1 MAWRVAALRARL
13 AGLPRWGRRPTLVV
27 SAVVALAAAAA
38 VVVALRERGPE
49 RVGGPALA
57 DPVPYDGRS
66 PREPAGARRRVLV
79 ELPRPSL
86 GQVLAER
93 PLDPDAQRAYVRS
106 LRSEA
111 RALRSA
117 LDARGVPLQDV
128 VSFERTWNGFAATVA
143 TEHLADISS
152 LGVRAQPVRRFFP
165 AAGEPVAVGDPRPT
179 GPASAPAPEGQAP
192 VAVLD
197 SGVDGSHPWL
207 RGRTAPGYDAVDR
220 DRDPAPGRD
229 PRAPGRTE
237 RSGTALAGVLA
248 AAGERVMPIRV
259 AGLRSAAGRAGAEE
273 LATSDTLLA
282 GLERAAD
289 PDGDGAVDDHVPVA
303 LIGVNAPY
311 AGFATSPEAEAIR
324 GAADLGT
331 LVVAPAGNEG
341 AARPPSGTVGSPAA
355 ARDALTVGAL
365 AEPGAVG
372 RVTLTAGDVEVR
384 AAQLAVGTVGLP
396 ARGLRTAGPVRA
408 EDPGD
413 LLGRGAPRLQGRVAV
428 VRAGERPAAQ
438 AAAAGAAG
446 ARAVLL
452 AEPRERPLPAIPAG
466 RVATPVLG
474 VTGAA
479 ARAVLAEPAGAAV
492 EVPPTTAQP
501 GRPGPLA
508 APVAGAGGDAERPAP
523 RLSPFSARGPSL
535 AGTVKPDLA
544 APGAALTAQ
553 AGGGA
558 AVAGGTSVAA
568 ARAAAEAARL
578 ARARPGDTPAGLRAA
593 LAGAADPAPALPVAG
608 AGAGAL
614 RRPPAEPVLGTRR
627 TPPLGPGPGTGP
639 PVSFPVGLVNAGREV
654 LRIGV
659 EATADPGARVQAS
672 PRTLALRPRGR
683 AATTL
688 SVSAV
693 DVPAGALALGRL
705 VARDP
710 AGRPLLSAPW
720 RLDSGEPPPV
730 PVGPLELIRSG
741 GRVEGVRF
749 TVGAFDRG
757 DPLGAG
763 TSLQAAERLDLLLVD
778 QRGEEVR
785 RLTPTGGATELLPAE
800 YAYRLP
806 RATLGRLPPGPL
818 RFSARARGPRQETP
832 TTQTS
837 EAFRR

>member
-1 MAWRVAALRARL
+1 VGGRVRALLARL
-13 AGLPRWGRRPTLVV
+13 AGLPRWARGLVLAV
-27 SAVVALAAAAA
+27 AVIAAAVV
-38 VVVALRERGPE
+38 VVVALRERGAA
-49 RVGGPALA
+49 RVGGLPLA

-66 PREPAGARRRVLV
+66 PREPSGERRRVLV
-79 ELPRPSL
+79 ELSRPSL

-93 PLDPDAQRAYVRS
+93 PLDPGAQRAYVRS

-165 AAGEPVAVGDPRPT
+165 AASEPVATASRARRPQ
-179 GPASAPAPEGQAP
+179 GAPSAGQAP

-197 SGVDGSHPWL
+197 SGVDGAHPWL

-220 DRDPAPGRD
+220 DRDPAPGAD
-229 PRAPGRTE
+229 PRAAGRTE

-259 AGLRSAAGRAGAEE
+259 AALRSAAGQAGAEE

-311 AGFATSPEAEAIR
+311 AGFATSAEAEAIG
-324 GAADLGT
+324 GAGDIGT
-331 LVVAPAGNEG
+331 LVVASAGNEG
-341 AARPPSGTVGSPAA
+341 AARPPSGTVGSPGA
-355 ARDALTVGAL
+355 ARDALTAGAL

-372 RVTLTAGDVEVR
+372 RVTLTVGGVEVR
-384 AAQLAVGTVGLP
+384 AAQLAVGTAGLP

-413 LLGRGAPRLQGRVAV
+413 LLARGAPRLQGRVAV

-438 AAAAGAAG
+438 AAAAAAAG

-452 AEPRERPLPAIPAG
+452 AEPRERPLPAVPAG
-466 RVATPVLG
+466 RVAAPVVG

-479 ARAVLAEPAGAAV
+479 ARAVLGEPAGAAV
-492 EVPPTTAQP
+492 ALGASQP
-501 GRPGPLA
+501 GRASPLA
-508 APVAGAGGDAERPAP
+508 APAAAAGGDAERPAP

-544 APGAALTAQ
+544 APGAALTAL
-553 AGGGA
+553 AGGGT

-578 ARARPGDTPAGLRAA
+578 ARARPRDTPAELRAA
-593 LAGAADPAPALPVAG
+593 LAGAAEPARGLPVAG

-614 RRPPAEPVLGTRR
+614 RRPPGAEPVLRTRR
-627 TPPLGPGPGTGP
+627 TPPLGPGPETGP
-639 PVSFPVGLVNAGREV
+639 PVSFSVGLHNTGREP
-654 LRIGV
+654 LRVGV

-688 SVSAV
+688 TVSAV
-693 DVPAGALALGRL
+693 DVPAGAFALGRL

-710 AGRPLLSAPW
+710 AGRTLLSAPW

-730 PVGPLELIRSG
+730 PVGPLALIRSG

-778 QRGEEVR
+778 ERGEEVR

-806 RATLGRLPPGPL
+806 RATLGRLPSGPL
-818 RFSARARGPRQETP
+818 RFSARARGPRQATP

-837 EAFRR
+837 EAFRP